1 MEKNIGVYEIRI
13 SLEDWRNKMKFKK
26 GDRVFHRRLER
37 YGIYVDDDWA
47 SVDSCFV
54 KFDNEDDPDD
64 VLCVSKNWLDK
75 VKEK

>member
-13 SLEDWRNKMKFKK
+13 SLEDWRNKMKFNKD
-26 GDRVFHRRLER
+26 DRVFHRGLKR

-47 SVDSCFV
+47 SDDSCYV
-54 KFDNEDDPDD
+54 EFDNEDNPDD
-64 VLCVSKNWLDK
+64 VLCVSKNWLDN